1 MFDKTKYFGVGVFDE
16 NPLVTELSK
25 SKSFSQFKIRADIAG
40 IKSGEPK
47 FVFSLISLALKNENY
62 AFLDVFAEIVK
73 KTNFFDAG
81 IKKYWKS
88 FLKMCG
94 TYISRNYTNT
104 NRSYFMAMCGI
115 VSAIRDKYPQ
125 IVENGKMK

>member
-1 MFDKTKYFGVGVFDE
+1 MGNKQNRFGPGVFNV
-16 NPLVTELSK
+16 NPLMEELSECK
-25 SKSFSQFKIRADIAG
+25 NFSQFKIRADIAG
-40 IKSGEPK
+40 IESGEPK
-47 FVFSLISLALKNENY
+47 FVYSLISLALKKENY
-62 AFLDVFAEIVK
+62 VFLDVFAEIVK
-73 KTNFFDAG
+73 NTNFFDAG

-115 VSAIRDKYPQ
+115 VSAVRNKYPH
-125 IVENGKMK
+125 IVENVKMK